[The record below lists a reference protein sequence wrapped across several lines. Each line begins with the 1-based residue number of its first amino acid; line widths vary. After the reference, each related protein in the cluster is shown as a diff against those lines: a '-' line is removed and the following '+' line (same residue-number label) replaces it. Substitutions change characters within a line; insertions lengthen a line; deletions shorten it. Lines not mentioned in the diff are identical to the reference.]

1 MKDIYEGVEFEII
14 SFRTED
20 VITDSGCEYEVPD
33 DDDI

>member
-20 VITDSGCEYEVPD
+20 VITGSNETID
-33 DDDI
+33 DGLEDEP